1 MCEVMGGLVVK
12 RSDGDRRR
20 GHTIGRAGLAL
31 ICPGVC
37 LLISVTMSALDGA
50 DQRDRNHVVH
60 VPISMAVPMW
70 NAC

>member
-1 MCEVMGGLVVK
+1 
-12 RSDGDRRR
+12 
-20 GHTIGRAGLAL
+20 
-31 ICPGVC
+31 